1 MNLTCKCE
9 DLSLN
14 PQTPG
19 KGSTALCTSNLSA
32 PLLRRQAE
40 AWKSL
45 KACRL
50 ASLAFWRTTKRPYV
64 NKAKGGA
71 DTWGCP
77 FTSTCTQSHER
88 KHHPFRDMHAHTQR
102 RPEPDVMVYIFNHCC
117 QMAHGFELSLG
128 YIARPCLKI
137 SKEKQIASFMGIENL

>member
-19 KGSTALCTSNLSA
+19 KASTPLCTSSLSA
-32 PLLRRQAE
+32 PLPRWQAE
-40 AWKSL
+40 AWKSM
-45 KACRL
+45 KAYRP
-50 ASLAFWRTTKRPYV
+50 ASLAFWIAKRPYV
-64 NKAKGGA
+64 NKAKGGD

-77 FTSTCTQSHER
+77 FTSMCTQSLEDITPSETR
-88 KHHPFRDMHAHTQR
+88 MHTHKGD
-102 RPEPDVMVYIFNHCC
+102 ESLMYIFNHYC

-128 YIARPCLKI
+128 YITRPCLKI
-137 SKEKQIASFMGIENL
+137 SKEKQIASFMGIENI